1 MPKKK
6 PCCKCHAKPRYKTY
20 EYCKAC
26 LDKIAEERRAK
37 RREYTRRFREAHPD
51 YVKKY
56 TSERYWERRPPTQ
69 KFHLTIDVK
78 IQVWEYEGWR
88 YSITPSTGPALV
100 VEGPFP
106 TKVAAWHAAKAEWK
120 KLKEKYAA

>member
-20 EYCKAC
+20 RYCKAC
-26 LDKIAEERRAK
+26 HEERVERNRAK
-37 RREYTRRFREAHPD
+37 SREYWRKLYAADP
-51 YVKKY
+51 
-56 TSERYWERRPPTQ
+56 ERYAQRQRDSYWERRPPTQ
-69 KFHLTIDVK
+69 KFHLTIDVE
-78 IQVWEYEGWR
+78 IRVWEYEGWR
-88 YSITPSTGPALV
+88 YSITPSTGTALV

-106 TKVAAWHAAKAEWK
+106 TKVAAWYAAKAAWK